1 MDFSSVTGITT
12 QADLDAARSTQ
23 KDQLDR
29 QAFLKLFTTQLQNQ
43 NPLDPVKN
51 EAFVAQ
57 LAQFS
62 TLEATTDMASSL
74 ASFVS
79 ERKDE
84 GFGQASSLIG
94 KKVDIRG
101 GYFSHISGE
110 KSEGFITLASPAE
123 QVEVNVLDP
132 VTGQLVSHINL
143 GPQHSGEIPFI
154 WNGGDNKGRPAA
166 SGDYLFSVN
175 TIQGGKRIAMEPS
188 AMVRVSGISWNR
200 EIGETS
206 LDLANGYSV
215 SLSSVQ
221 KISE

>member
-12 QADLDAARSTQ
+12 QADLEVTRSTQ

-84 GFGQASSLIG
+84 GFGRASSLIG

-101 GYFSHISGE
+101 GYFSHESGGT
-110 KSEGFITLASPAE
+110 SEGFLTLTSPAE
-123 QVEVNVLDP
+123 QVEVNVINP
-132 VTGQLVSHINL
+132 VTGQLVSHMSL
-143 GPQHSGEIPFI
+143 GPQHPGEIPFV
-154 WNGGDNKGRPAA
+154 WNGGDEKGRPAA

-175 TIQGGKRIAMEPS
+175 AIQAGKRTSIDPS

-200 EIGETS
+200 EIGDTL